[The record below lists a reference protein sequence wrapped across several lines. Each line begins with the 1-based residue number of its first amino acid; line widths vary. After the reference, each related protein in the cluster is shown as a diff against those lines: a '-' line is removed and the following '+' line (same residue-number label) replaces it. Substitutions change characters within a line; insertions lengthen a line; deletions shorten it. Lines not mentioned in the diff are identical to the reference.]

1 MRVEA
6 CCQSLLSEIISEID
20 HQKAGFCID
29 VGVGTFAFYCEV
41 FAKLGYPTIA
51 VEPLPV
57 KKLRQISDT
66 YNIQLIESC
75 LSNVDEQQLLY
86 LGNFAGL
93 FNSNF
98 SSLSPEWFGSSQKK
112 KKVQSITLPTLLEKI
127 KASQITCL
135 KLDIEGWEFNV
146 IQQLP
151 HISSSL
157 IPKVIMFEYGGGVN
171 KNKGK
176 KGWSKEF
183 LEKTLNCLSILQKC
197 GYQSSIM
204 IDFAPH
210 TQERFFDLQ
219 SLNLADD
226 QLFNDKSVYGNIIS
240 LKDANI
246 SQEKIHTICQSY
258 YNSSLIELLVNA
270 LVSR

>member
-1 MRVEA
+1 MRVES
-6 CCQSLLSEIISEID
+6 CCQSLLAEIISEID
-20 HQKAGFCID
+20 PKKTGFCID

-57 KKLRQISDT
+57 KKLRQLTEI
-66 YNIQLIESC
+66 YPIQLIESC
-75 LSNVDEQQLLY
+75 LSNIDGKQLLY

-98 SSLSPEWFGSSQKK
+98 SSLSPDWFGSSQKTK
-112 KKVQSITLPTLLEKI
+112 EVESITLSTLLKRIQPTE
-127 KASQITCL
+127 ITCL

-146 IQQLP
+146 IEQLP
-151 HISSSL
+151 YIDHAL
-157 IPKVIMFEYGGGVN
+157 LPKVVMFEYGGGVN
-171 KNKGK
+171 KNQGK

-183 LEKTLNCLSILQKC
+183 LEKTWKCLAILKKC

-204 IDFAPH
+204 IDFAPDS
-210 TQERFFDLQ
+210 QERIFDLQ
-219 SLNLADD
+219 TLNLADE
-226 QLFNDKSVYGNIIS
+226 QLFNNQSVYGNIIS
-240 LKDANI
+240 LKDNTI
-246 SQEKIHTICQSY
+246 SEAKIHGVCQSY
-258 YNSSLIELLVNA
+258 YQGSFIDLLVNT